1 MILYNAKIFTMNDG
15 KNVIENGYIEIEGS
29 KIKKVSEGSPDLVS
43 DTDTDLEGKCVYP
56 GFIDLHTHM
65 GLMNSGVGVEGE
77 DFNEDTDPVTPQLN
91 VIDAI
96 NPLDITFCEARE
108 AGVTTVAV
116 APGSTNAIAGNVV
129 AIKTLGKRVDSM
141 VLKEIGVKLAL
152 GENPKMT
159 YLNKDEAPATR
170 MATAALIR
178 ETLAKAKKY
187 LSQLEK
193 AKNDPELDEPEYDI
207 KLEKLVP
214 LLEGRVKAHFHCHR
228 ADDIF
233 TALRISKEFDIK
245 PVLIHCTEG
254 HMIAEELCGCEA
266 VIGPIISDR
275 SKPELLN
282 VSLKNARILNENGCT
297 TAVCTDHS
305 EVPVQYLPLSAGLT
319 KRGGASHYEALE
331 SITCVPAKIGGIFDR
346 VGSIEVGKDADLCVF
361 AADKNPLGACAVPEK
376 VFINGKII

>member
-1 MILYNAKIFTMNDG
+1 MKLYNCRIYTMNDS
-15 KNVIENGYIEIEGS
+15 KTVIEKGYIEFENGVIS
-29 KIKKVSEGSPDLVS
+29 AVSEGAPSEVSGEDIDLS
-43 DTDTDLEGKCVYP
+43 GRSVYP

-96 NPLDITFCEARE
+96 NPLDITFSEARS

-116 APGSTNAIAGNVV
+116 APGSTNPIAGNVV

-141 VLKEIGVKLAL
+141 IVSTIGVKFAL

-159 YLNKDEAPATR
+159 YMNNEEAPVTR
-170 MATAALIR
+170 MATASLIR
-178 ETLAKAKKY
+178 ETLKKAQRY
-187 LSQLEK
+187 LRDLEDDE
-193 AKNDPELDEPEYDI
+193 ADDPDYDI
-207 KLEKLVP
+207 KLESLIP
-214 LLEGRVKAHFHCHR
+214 LLKGEVKAHFHCHR

-233 TALRISKEFDIK
+233 TALRISSEFNLK
-245 PVLIHCTEG
+245 PVLVHCTEG
-254 HMIAEELCGCEA
+254 HLIAEELSGCEA

-282 VSLKNARILNENGCT
+282 VSLENLKVLTENGCK

-305 EVPVQYLPLSAGLT
+305 EVPIQYLPLSAGLT
-319 KRGGASHYEALE
+319 QRGGASFYDALE
-331 SITCVPAKIGGIFDR
+331 AITCVPAKIGGIYHR
-346 VGSIEVGKDADLCVF
+346 AGSLEVGKSADITVF
-361 AADKNPLGACAVPEK
+361 SANPLDVLSVPEM
-376 VFINGKII
+376 VFIDGKKI